1 MYGTSMEKVVIL
13 IRSHADYTV
22 KVLYRTYSDDQA
34 TVDSKNIRCIQYMH
48 MYIKIPDNM
57 FRYIFR
63 LQKLRYIVAFRPS
76 RNSG

>member
-22 KVLYRTYSDDQA
+22 KVLYRTYSDDRVMIDGQ
-34 TVDSKNIRCIQYMH
+34 NIRNILYIQ

-57 FRYIFR
+57 IRYIFR
-63 LQKLRYIVAFRPS
+63 LQKLHYIAAFP
-76 RNSG
+76 